1 MTPREIIRAEYGE
14 SRNLMTP
21 RRLGVGALPDGAY
34 ELSRGTGI
42 AGEPI
47 WGVSVVR
54 LNPDGTTRRDTGASQ
69 LFHWRNAARAYIRGL
84 QGKRRSILNA

>member
-1 MTPREIIRAEYGE
+1 MTPLQIIRAEYGE
-14 SRNLMTP
+14 SRNFMTP

-34 ELSRGTGI
+34 EYSSGTGI
-42 AGEPI
+42 NYEPI

-54 LNPDGTTRRDTGASQ
+54 LNPDGSTRRDTGASQ
-69 LFHWRNAARAYIRGL
+69 LFHTPQSARAYIRGL